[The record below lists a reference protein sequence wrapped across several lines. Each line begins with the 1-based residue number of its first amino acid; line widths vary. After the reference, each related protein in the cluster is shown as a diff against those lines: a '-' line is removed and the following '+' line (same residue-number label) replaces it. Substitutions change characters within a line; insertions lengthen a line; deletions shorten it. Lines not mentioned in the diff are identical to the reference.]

1 MIEFNFTV
9 KGDKCEGT
17 TNIVDSNAVEAIEA
31 TNEFIKSIIKAIK
44 DNAADEKEEDE
55 ILFALEDTI
64 YEVFDV
70 EVYGIEVEEG
80 GEYED
85 L

>member
-9 KGDKCEGT
+9 KGDECEGV
-17 TNIVDSNAVEAIEA
+17 TNIVDSNATEAIEA
-31 TNEFIKSIIKAIK
+31 TKEFIKSIIKAIK
-44 DNAADEKEEDE
+44 ANAADEKEEEE
-55 ILFALEDTI
+55 ILFALEDAV
-64 YEVFDV
+64 YEVFDI

-80 GEYED
+80 EYED

>member
-17 TNIVDSNAVEAIEA
+17 TNFVESCAFEAIEA
-31 TNEFIKSIIKAIK
+31 TKQYIK
-44 DNAADEKEEDE
+44 DVIKVVKANAADKEEEEE
-55 ILFALEDTI
+55 ILFDLENVI
-64 YEVFDV
+64 GEVFDI
-70 EVYGIEVEEG
+70 EVYGIEVEGG

>member
-9 KGDKCEGT
+9 KGNKCEGT
-17 TNIVDSNAVEAIEA
+17 TNFVESCAFEAIEA
-31 TNEFIKSIIKAIK
+31 TKQYIK
-44 DNAADEKEEDE
+44 DVIKVVKANAADEKEEDE

-70 EVYGIEVEEG
+70 EVYGIEAEEG

-85 L
+85 I

>member
-1 MIEFNFTV
+1 MIEFTFTAND
-9 KGDKCEGT
+9 DKCEGT
-17 TNIVDSNAVEAIEA
+17 TNIVDSNAAEAIEA
-31 TNEFIKSIIKAIK
+31 TKTFIKSIIKAIK
-44 DNAADEKEEDE
+44 ANAADKEEEDE
-55 ILFALEDTI
+55 ILFDLETVI
-64 YEVFDV
+64 GEVFDI